1 MGIKDEDIIQ
11 ILTGEGIALDRWFAL
26 DSHLVGYFDDTGRL
40 MAKIIEDDALAAAT
54 SKMLRKRGQIHQV
67 AAGGKPL

>member
-11 ILTGEGIALDRWFAL
+11 TLTGGGIALDRWFSL

-40 MAKIIEDDALAAAT
+40 MAKIIEDDALAAAA
-54 SKMLRKRGQIHQV
+54 SEMLRKRGQTHQV
-67 AAGGKPL
+67 VAGGRPI